1 MFLSIGSHG
10 RRFIGWTGLGSLTVQ
25 VVHLITYRERGGG
38 GQKGDNVTLLCAAG
52 HVNNT
57 DQTCK
62 IMYVLSTIIKDRMD
76 RSNNSWVEMWTDVT
90 LK

>member
-1 MFLSIGSHG
+1 MAGLVLALSQS
-10 RRFIGWTGLGSLTVQ
+10 RWYTSSPTE
-25 VVHLITYRERGGG
+25 RERGEQKRGE
-38 GQKGDNVTLLCAAG
+38 GQCYTLCATG
-52 HVNNT
+52 HVRMSNMYNT

-62 IMYVLSTIIKDRMD
+62 IMCVLSTIIKDRMD